1 MNGVACDNATPLTPH
16 AANPIEHPVRQIWV
30 GGTGTLVMRF
40 AGASADVTLAAIPAG
55 TMLYG
60 ISPTHIRATSTATL
74 LVGFY

>member
-1 MNGVACDNATPLTPH
+1 MSGGPYDNATPLTPH
-16 AANPIEHPVRQIWV
+16 AANPIEHAVKQIWV
-30 GGTGTLVMRF
+30 GGAGTLVCRF
-40 AGASADVTLAAIPAG
+40 AGGSADVTLAGIPAG